1 MKSSTGGERKGSHT
15 LRKGSHTLKDQYE
28 FLGQEVLEMY
38 LTVELDLTRWS
49 VCKGLV
55 MEGTA
60 GCLRKQRW
68 CVSLGSGSQGGR
80 TAVRCCSYSKGT
92 EMLKGSD
99 MGARW
104 GLI

>member
-1 MKSSTGGERKGSHT
+1 MLGKQKSSQFPRFFLLKVHATDMKSCTGGERKGSHT
-15 LRKGSHTLKDQYE
+15 WKDQYE

-60 GCLRKQRW
+60 GCLRKQRR
-68 CVSLGSGSQGGR
+68 CVSLS
-80 TAVRCCSYSKGT
+80 V
-92 EMLKGSD
+92 
-99 MGARW
+99 
-104 GLI
+104 